1 MNRRIYINRQK
12 KKRLVGPL
20 FYLCKGK
27 ETVHI
32 YLSFERSTPLAE

>member
-1 MNRRIYINRQK
+1 MNRKHSKGQK

-27 ETVHI
+27 ETVRT
-32 YLSFERSTPLAE
+32 YLSFERSTPFAE